1 MDKRIAKAALTL
13 ALSLAAPLA
22 MACEPEPGLQQ
33 NEVLQGDAEASC
45 GGGGGGGSTPVY
57 TLQGVIQNQ
66 GYQTENGPAGAKR
79 VVIRAYSRFANASNN
94 RIDADYMNV
103 NCKAYDVYGHSG
115 SDYDEERN
123 GALVDVHFKSP
134 WVLGYGTYRKITVVC
149 THHAEYGANTY
160 DTTSNMEIQIPE

>member
-13 ALSLAAPLA
+13 AMSLAAPLA

-66 GYQTENGPAGAKR
+66 GYESDGRPAGGKR
-79 VVIRAYSRFANASNN
+79 LKIRAYSRFANANN
-94 RIDADYMNV
+94 DRVDANYINV
-103 NCKAYDVYGHSG
+103 RCNAYDQIGNGYTT
-115 SDYDEERN
+115 DYDEEGN
-123 GALVDVHFKSP
+123 GALVDVHFKSNF
-134 WVLGYGTYRKITVVC
+134 VYGIYRKITVVC

-160 DTTSNMEIQIPE
+160 DATSNAEIEIPY

>member
-1 MDKRIAKAALTL
+1 MDKRIATAALTL

-66 GYQTENGPAGAKR
+66 GYESDNRPAGGKR
-79 VVIRAYSRFANASNN
+79 LKIRAYSRFANANN
-94 RIDADYMNV
+94 DRVDARYINV
-103 NCKAYDVYGHSG
+103 RCNAYDPYGNG
-115 SDYDEERN
+115 YTTDYDEEGN
-123 GALVDVHFKSP
+123 GALVDVHFTSNF
-134 WVLGYGTYRKITVVC
+134 VYGIYRKITVVC

-160 DTTSNMEIQIPE
+160 DATSNAEIEIPY

>member
-66 GYQTENGPAGAKR
+66 GYESDGLPAGGKR
-79 VVIRAYSRFANASNN
+79 LKIRAYSRFANANN
-94 RIDADYMNV
+94 DRVDANYINV
-103 NCKAYDVYGHSG
+103 RCNAYDQIGNGYTT
-115 SDYDEERN
+115 DYDEEGN
-123 GALVDVHFKSP
+123 GALVDVHFKSNF
-134 WVLGYGTYRKITVVC
+134 VYGIYRKITVVC

-160 DTTSNMEIQIPE
+160 DATSNAEIEIPY

>member
-45 GGGGGGGSTPVY
+45 GGGGGGSTPVY

-66 GYQTENGPAGAKR
+66 GYESDGRPAGGKR
-79 VVIRAYSRFANASNN
+79 LKIRAYSRFANANN
-94 RIDADYMNV
+94 DRVDANYINV
-103 NCKAYDVYGHSG
+103 RCNAYDQIGNGYTT
-115 SDYDEERN
+115 DYDEEGN
-123 GALVDVHFKSP
+123 GALVDVHFKSNF
-134 WVLGYGTYRKITVVC
+134 VYGIYRKITVVC

-160 DTTSNMEIQIPE
+160 DATSNAEIEIPY

>member
-66 GYQTENGPAGAKR
+66 GYESDGRPAGGKR
-79 VVIRAYSRFANASNN
+79 LKIRAYSRFANANN
-94 RIDADYMNV
+94 DRVDANYINV
-103 NCKAYDVYGHSG
+103 RCNAYDQIGNGYTT
-115 SDYDEERN
+115 DYDEEGN
-123 GALVDVHFKSP
+123 GALVDVHFKSNF
-134 WVLGYGTYRKITVVC
+134 VYGIYRKITVVC

-160 DTTSNMEIQIPE
+160 DATSNAEIEIPY